1 MGEVADVSIEMAP
14 PNIRRDD
21 VQRRVVVQANVS
33 GRDMGS
39 VVQDIYNL
47 VPEAQLPPGYTVM
60 VGGQYENQQRAQ
72 QRLILVVPISVALIA
87 LLLYF
92 SFGSIKQVALIM
104 ANVPL
109 ALIGGVLALWLSG
122 TYLSVP
128 SSIGFITLFGVAV
141 LNGVVLVDS
150 INQRRNSGESLE
162 LAVYEG
168 TVGRLRL
175 C

>member
-1 MGEVADVSIEMAP
+1 M
-14 PNIRRDD
+14 
-21 VQRRVVVQANVS
+21 
-33 GRDMGS
+33 
-39 VVQDIYNL
+39 
-47 VPEAQLPPGYTVM
+47 
-60 VGGQYENQQRAQ
+60 
-72 QRLILVVPISVALIA
+72 VPISVALIA

-162 LAVYEG
+162 QAVYEG